1 MSFTSQ
7 NLLDMAEAL
16 ATGVDL
22 VSTIDYV
29 LPSPIRYGSKAAFWA
44 EQNDDQDNK
53 TDIETTL
60 IRAAQIRYLTFE
72 YVTGDQDEDA
82 VRQVED
88 PVIALNWECTV
99 FHESKPERLDEAAPL
114 DDFEKKV
121 RKSNQEHITALW
133 GIVGEFQGV
142 SNLVALSSF
151 PDAFTVT
158 PVQIDNTELDTECE
172 FITGCFGDQSKLQLQ
187 IRVQLPC

>member
-16 ATGVDL
+16 ATGVDA

-29 LPSPIRYGSKAAFWA
+29 LPSPIRYASKAAFYA
-44 EQNDDQDNK
+44 EQNDDKDTK
-53 TDIETTL
+53 DEIDTTL
-60 IRAAQIRYLTFE
+60 IRVARIRYADFE
-72 YVTGDQDEDA
+72 LLGDGETN
-82 VRQVED
+82 REIED
-88 PVIALNWECTV
+88 PIIALNFECTL
-99 FHESKPERLDEAAPL
+99 FHESTPERLDQDMSP

-133 GIVGEFQGV
+133 GIIGEFQGV
-142 SNLVALSSF
+142 SSIPALSSF

-158 PVQIDNTELDTECE
+158 PIQTDATELDVECE
-172 FITGCFGDQSKLQLQ
+172 FIANCIGDQSKLQLQ
-187 IRVQLPC
+187 IRVELPC